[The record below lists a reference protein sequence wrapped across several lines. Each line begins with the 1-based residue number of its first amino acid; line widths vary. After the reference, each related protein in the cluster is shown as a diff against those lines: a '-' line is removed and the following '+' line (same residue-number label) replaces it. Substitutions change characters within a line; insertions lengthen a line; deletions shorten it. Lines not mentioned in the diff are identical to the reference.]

1 MKTVNLVRAERMADL
16 MHDLHKIRALV
27 GLCGLAAEAQR
38 TLRAIELATEINPA
52 IGDALDG
59 LVEARREWGEHD
71 DGSLGRVLKEIG
83 YRLEGS
89 IAIGE
94 ELESG
99 YE

>member
-1 MKTVNLVRAERMADL
+1 MNTKDLIRAEKLADL
-16 MHDLHKIRALV
+16 THDLHKIRALV
-27 GLCGLAAEAQR
+27 GLCGLASEAMR
-38 TLRAIELATEINPA
+38 TLRAIELATEIKPS

-59 LVEARREWGEHD
+59 LIEARLEWHEHD
-71 DGSLGRVLKEIG
+71 AGNIGLVLKEIG

-89 IAIGE
+89 IAISD